1 MLESKPDHLLS
12 EKASQIAGSVA
23 AVMAREHS
31 DSALKKSD
39 LFEGPRRP
47 CPQVSAVEGD

>member
-1 MLESKPDHLLS
+1 MWSKSRQNKERLICSP
-12 EKASQIAGSVA
+12 GSVA